1 VTPDGVF
8 DFFFNIYLD
17 AEDPINANFVPDNFS
32 PLARYSPRD
41 IGPREFDAGNY
52 VSSTFIQV
60 SDPNAYWEYVSIFT
74 SVEKS
79 MR

>member
-8 DFFFNIYLD
+8 DFFFNIYRD
-17 AEDPINANFVPDNFS
+17 AEDPINANFVPDDFS

-52 VSSTFIQV
+52 VSSASIQV
-60 SDPNAYWEYVSIFT
+60 SDPDAYWEYVSIFN